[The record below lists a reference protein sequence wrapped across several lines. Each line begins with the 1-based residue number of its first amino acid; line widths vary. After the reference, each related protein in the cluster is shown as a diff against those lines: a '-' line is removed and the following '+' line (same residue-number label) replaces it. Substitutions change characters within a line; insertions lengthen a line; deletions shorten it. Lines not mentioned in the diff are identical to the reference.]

1 MRIRFSHLCSIALV
15 ALGLSFDCSASAK
28 PSKQDLDTFYKLQN
42 KMTPDA
48 LSFIDNKIK
57 AGKDLG
63 DWNELKAIWYFRGPG
78 SHFEEMFFAARSAA
92 RQDPKNTHILVTY
105 AMSLTMMKK
114 HEAAQEFLDRVIKSN
129 RKEARALAVEAYLL
143 ADQNRSED
151 LAREE
156 MKSAIKIAPNDPD
169 VNNLA
174 LMFYRKIFDYDSAKQ
189 SLDRW
194 IKASPNDLLPRM
206 ILAELLKNA
215 RHRDEAIAECK
226 KVLAINPDLDW
237 AHHVLINTC
246 ADKMDYK
253 AVIASVSDLLTKSK
267 SAKFNYELWVRRA
280 EAYGHL
286 NQYDKAISDYTSA
299 MNVLAPGTPQD
310 KLPVDISKFHEKAK
324 RCYLQYFTSRAQMY
338 VKTGKSLIA
347 SQQMSQ
353 ILSMSP
359 HNAGALLT
367 RIEAYEALKK
377 YDLALA
383 DMDRLLR
390 KDSDVAEWYKIKIRL
405 LRKMGREADAK
416 AVERKMKEVYEFG
429 TR

>member
-1 MRIRFSHLCSIALV
+1 MRIRFSQICSVAFLALWFSTNSS
-15 ALGLSFDCSASAK
+15 ALAK
-28 PSKQDLDTFYKLQN
+28 PSKQDLDAFYKLQN
-42 KMTPDA
+42 RMSPEA
-48 LSFIDNKIK
+48 FSLIENKIK

-63 DWNELKAIWYFRGPG
+63 DWNELKAIWYLRGPG
-78 SHFEEMFFAARSAA
+78 THSEEMFFAARNAA

-105 AMSLTMMKK
+105 AMSLTMMRK
-114 HEAAQEFLDRVIKSN
+114 HEAAQEFLNRVLKSN
-129 RKEARALAVEAYLL
+129 PKDARALAAEAYLL
-143 ADQNRSED
+143 ADQNTSED

-174 LMFYRKIFDYDSAKQ
+174 LSFYRKIFDYDSAKQ

-206 ILAELLKNA
+206 ILAELLKSA
-215 RHRDEAIAECK
+215 RHRDEAISECQ
-226 KVLAINPDLDW
+226 KVIAINPDLDW

-253 AVIASVSDLLTKSK
+253 AVIAAVSDLFAKSK
-267 SAKFNYELWVRRA
+267 SSKSNFELWVRRA
-280 EAYGHL
+280 EAYAHL

-299 MNVLAPGTPQD
+299 MNVLVPGTPQD
-310 KLPVDISKFHEKAK
+310 KLPVDISKFHEKTR

-338 VKTGKSLIA
+338 VKTGKAEKA
-347 SQQMSQ
+347 SENMTLLLR
-353 ILSMSP
+353 ISP
-359 HNAGALLT
+359 SNAGGLLT

-377 YDLALA
+377 YDLALS

-416 AVERKMKEVYEFG
+416 AVEKRMKEVDEFG